1 MEWLTIG
8 EVAARS
14 GVATSAL
21 RFYETK
27 GLIESE
33 RTEGNQRRYPRATLR
48 RVALIRAGQEVG
60 LSLAELAEALRKLP
74 HDKTPTKTDWQRLSH
89 SWRSRLDSQIEELI
103 SLRDDSATA
112 SVAAAFHSSH
122 VRSSTQETPP
132 PALEQGPDTCSAMTQ
147 KKPSRSDWYRLFG
160 FERTRR
166 YQHVGDPQRVGKGE
180 MDQLHPDRNPESNVE
195 DAAEQH
201 RANKQRNGQGER

>member
-33 RTEGNQRRYPRATLR
+33 RTDGNQRRYPRATLR

-60 LSLAELAEALRKLP
+60 LSLAELAEALRRLP
-74 HDKTPTKTDWQRLSH
+74 PDKTPTKADWQRLSS
-89 SWRSRLDSQIEELI
+89 SWRSRLDAQIEELI
-103 SLRDDSATA
+103 SLRDDLSDCIGCGCLSLKSCAIFNPGD
-112 SVAAAFHSSH
+112 AAAGLG
-122 VRSSTQETPP
+122 T
-132 PALEQGPDTCSAMTQ
+132 GP
-147 KKPSRSDWYRLFG
+147 
-160 FERTRR
+160 R
-166 YQHVGDPQRVGKGE
+166 YLLGDS
-180 MDQLHPDRNPESNVE
+180 PEE
-195 DAAEQH
+195 AIE
-201 RANKQRNGQGER
+201 K